1 MEHEHAL
8 VGRADARQGFEEA
21 AFAAARGSDNESEL
35 GGGGGEADG
44 FENGAGIGLLCGERA
59 GEIKGFQHER

>member
-1 MEHEHAL
+1 VEHEHAL

-44 FENGAGIGLLCGERA
+44 FENGAGIDLL
-59 GEIKGFQHER
+59 